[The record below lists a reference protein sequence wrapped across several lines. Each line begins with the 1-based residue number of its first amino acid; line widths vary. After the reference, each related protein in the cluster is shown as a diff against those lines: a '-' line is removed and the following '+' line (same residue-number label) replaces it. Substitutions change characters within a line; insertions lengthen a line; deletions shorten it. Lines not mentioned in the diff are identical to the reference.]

1 MQRSTE
7 ELRSESDEGRHR
19 PRQSP
24 KEWLEELA
32 TTDFVN
38 VRAVCSLDLDLV
50 VNNISYFDLVNN
62 DEATYTMA
70 PYPDVLGHGQPID
83 SDFHPILLSLKT
95 SALHGTVD
103 SLLTLVFTVGQ
114 VMEQRK
120 DKTYTSSL
128 ELTEYVLIIDA
139 VAPGH
144 PVWLIYNRNTID
156 DISEPITVEPADP
169 DTPLTFKCIGHNF
182 DAAQIF
188 PTVNNW
194 IQSYGNVDRTK
205 FEESIKATCITGAV
219 EAKEL
224 LLAETEE
231 LLRQ

>member
-95 SALHGTVD
+95 SALHGT
-103 SLLTLVFTVGQ
+103 
-114 VMEQRK
+114 RK